1 MYESLVLSIQNL
13 QKSKYGKG
21 NKKKL
26 NAIVHA
32 LNRARSLFFSEKQN
46 LEIAASS
53 TKQINFRNI
62 KSEEQIHR
70 ILDEFMDDFEKQ
82 CLEKNNGSAKN
93 YSLFAVTVE
102 QNVCQISTKVQSASN
117 T

>member
-1 MYESLVLSIQNL
+1 MYDSLLISIQNL

-32 LNRARSLFFSEKQN
+32 LNRARSLFYSKKQN
-46 LEIAASS
+46 LEIAPAS

-62 KSEEQIHR
+62 KPEEQIQR

-82 CLEKNNGSAKN
+82 CLEKNNVSA
-93 YSLFAVTVE
+93 
-102 QNVCQISTKVQSASN
+102 
-117 T
+117 